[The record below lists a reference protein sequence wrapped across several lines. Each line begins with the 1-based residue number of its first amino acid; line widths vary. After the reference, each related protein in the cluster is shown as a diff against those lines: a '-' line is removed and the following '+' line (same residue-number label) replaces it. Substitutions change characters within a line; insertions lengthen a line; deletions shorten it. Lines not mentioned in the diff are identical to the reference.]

1 MRHVIFSIKCHI
13 LKNKNNMKIEFKEH
27 FEMTNEE
34 LEERIFQFDRQ
45 YYEVQLLHSSITP
58 ELKIYLN
65 YIKEEIELCKIELEL
80 RCIRKN

>member
-1 MRHVIFSIKCHI
+1 
-13 LKNKNNMKIEFKEH
+13 MKIEYKEH

-58 ELKIYLN
+58 EMVIYLD
-65 YIKEEIELCKIELEL
+65 YIKEEIELCKKEIER
-80 RCIRKN
+80 RCIMKN

>member
-1 MRHVIFSIKCHI
+1 
-13 LKNKNNMKIEFKEH
+13 MKIEYKEH

-34 LEERIFQFDRQ
+34 LEERIEQFDRQ
-45 YYEVQLLHSSITP
+45 YYEALLLNNVIKP

-65 YIKEEIELCKIELEL
+65 YIKEEIELCQTELEL

>member
-1 MRHVIFSIKCHI
+1 
-13 LKNKNNMKIEFKEH
+13 MKIEYKEH

-34 LEERIFQFDRQ
+34 LTDRIEQFDRQ
-45 YYEVQLLHSSITP
+45 YYEALLLNNVIKP

-65 YIKEEIELCKIELEL
+65 YIQEEIALCKIELER

>member
-1 MRHVIFSIKCHI
+1 
-13 LKNKNNMKIEFKEH
+13 MKIEYKEH

-34 LEERIFQFDRQ
+34 LEERIEQFERQ
-45 YYEVQLLHSSITP
+45 YYEALLLSNNVPP